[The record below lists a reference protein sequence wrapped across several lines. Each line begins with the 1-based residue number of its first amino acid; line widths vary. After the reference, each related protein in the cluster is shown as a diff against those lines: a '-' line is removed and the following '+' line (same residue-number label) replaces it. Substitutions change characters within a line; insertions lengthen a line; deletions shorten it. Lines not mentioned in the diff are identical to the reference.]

1 MGTNTKGCIWQK
13 IKGDLFKYL
22 VDMQLSKR
30 RLSDYTWIFNRLEE
44 FMQSRSE
51 NRYSAK
57 IGKAFTKEMYNALGS
72 DSLKVIRTVIRRLD
86 NFLVEG
92 KCSLHASGQKPKL
105 PKPFQEH
112 LDGYIE
118 FSKLHG
124 LRESTIARNVHYC
137 KKALFFLWERN
148 IHKLSDI
155 TPRDIYDAFMASKDK
170 SNLPTSLR
178 SFFRYLYRFGIHSI
192 DLSLFVPSVCKPQV
206 LPSIYTKEEM
216 SRLLSS
222 VDRSTGMGKRDYLI
236 ILLAQKLGMRSGDIA
251 KLKYGDINFQA
262 KTIEFIQEKT
272 LVPHRLELLPEIED
286 AFGEHLTARCPNSY
300 CEHIFLRAVPPYIR
314 ISRTVVSNIVRKAF
328 KVSGICVA
336 GKKHGPHSLRMTL
349 ASELISENVPYMVV
363 GKILGHEDPNVA
375 KHYVKFDIEMLRSCA
390 LEVPQLSGV
399 IAKKLS
405 IFKGGS
411 SDGLCI

>member
-1 MGTNTKGCIWQK
+1 MGTNTKECIWQK
-13 IKGDLFKYL
+13 IREDLFKHL

-30 RLSDYTWIFNRLEE
+30 RLSDYNWIFNRLGE
-44 FMQSRSE
+44 FMQSRDE
-51 NRYSAK
+51 NSYSAR
-57 IGKAFTKEMYNALGS
+57 IGKAFTKEMCNTLGS
-72 DSLKVIRTVIRRLD
+72 DSRKVIRTVIRRLD
-86 NFLVEG
+86 NFLTEG
-92 KCSLHASGQKPKL
+92 KCALHASGQKPKF

-124 LRESTIARNVHYC
+124 LRESTIARNVDYC
-137 KKALFFLWERN
+137 KKALLFFWERN
-148 IHKLSDI
+148 IRKLSDI
-155 TPRDIYDAFMASKDK
+155 TPRDVYNAFIASKDK

-178 SFFRYLYRFGIHSI
+178 SFFRYLYRTGIHSI
-192 DLSLFVPSVCKPQV
+192 DLSLSVPSVRKPQL
-206 LPSIYTKEEM
+206 LPSIYTREEM

-272 LVPHRLELLPEIED
+272 RVPHRLELLPEIED
-286 AFGEHLTARCPNSY
+286 ALLEYLKARWPGCD

-314 ISRTVVSNIVRKAF
+314 ITRAVVSNIVRKAF

-349 ASELISENVPYMVV
+349 ASELVSENVPYMVV

-375 KHYVKFDIEMLRSCA
+375 KHYVKFDIEMLRACA

-399 IAKKLS
+399 IAEKLS
-405 IFKGGS
+405 IFEGGS
-411 SDGLCI
+411 SDGLYV

>member
-1 MGTNTKGCIWQK
+1 MGTNTKECIWQK
-13 IKGDLFKYL
+13 IREDLFKYL

-30 RLSDYTWIFNRLEE
+30 CLSDYNWIFNRLED
-44 FMQSRSE
+44 FMQSRGV
-51 NRYSAK
+51 NGYSAR
-57 IGKAFTKEMYNALGS
+57 IGKAFTKEMCNTLGS
-72 DSLKVIRTVIRRLD
+72 DSLKVIKTVIRRLD
-86 NFLVEG
+86 NFLTEG

-112 LDGYIE
+112 LEGYIE

-124 LRESTIARNVHYC
+124 LRESTIARNVNYS
-137 KKALFFLWERN
+137 KKALLFFWERN
-148 IHKLSDI
+148 IRKLSDI
-155 TPRDIYDAFMASKDK
+155 TPRDICDAFMASKDK

-178 SFFRYLYRFGIHSI
+178 SFFRYLYRSGIHSI
-192 DLSLFVPSVCKPQV
+192 DLSLSVPSVRKPQV

-216 SRLLSS
+216 FRLLSS
-222 VDRSTGMGKRDYLI
+222 VDRTTEMGKRDYLI

-251 KLKYGDINFQA
+251 KLKYDDIDFQA

-272 LVPHRLELLPEIED
+272 LIPHRLELLPEIED
-286 AFGEHLTARCPNSY
+286 AFLEHLTARCPSSDSG
-300 CEHIFLRAVPPYIR
+300 HIFLRVVPPYIR
-314 ISRTVVSNIVRKAF
+314 ITRTVVSNIVRKAF
-328 KVSGICVA
+328 KVSGICVT

-349 ASELISENVPYMVV
+349 ASELVSENVPYMVV

-399 IAKKLS
+399 IAEKLN
-405 IFKGGS
+405 IFEGGS
-411 SDGLCI
+411 SDGLCV

>member
-1 MGTNTKGCIWQK
+1 METDTKECIWQK
-13 IKGDLFKYL
+13 IRSDLLKHL
-22 VDMQLSKR
+22 VGMQLSKR
-30 RLSDYTWIFNRLEE
+30 CLSDYNWIFNRLDE

-51 NRYSAK
+51 NSYSAR
-57 IGKAFTKEMYNALGS
+57 IGKAFTKEMCNILGA
-72 DSLKVIRTVIRRLD
+72 DSLQVINTVIKRLD
-86 NFLVEG
+86 SFLVEG
-92 KCSLHASGQKPKL
+92 KCALHASGQKPKF

-118 FSKLHG
+118 FSELHG
-124 LRESTIARNVHYC
+124 LRESTIAKNVNYC
-137 KKALFFLWERN
+137 KKALLFFWDRN

-155 TPRDIYDAFMASKDK
+155 TPQDVHNAFIASKDK
-170 SNLPTSLR
+170 SNWTTSLR
-178 SFFRYLYRFGIHSI
+178 SFFRYLYRSGIHSI
-192 DLSLFVPSVCKPQV
+192 DLSLSVPSVRKPQV
-206 LPSIYTKEEM
+206 LPSIYTRVEM

-262 KTIEFIQEKT
+262 KAIEFIQEKT

-286 AFGEHLTARCPNSY
+286 ALLEHLTTKWPGND
-300 CEHIFLRAVPPYIR
+300 CEHIFLRGVPPYIR
-314 ISRTVVSNIVRKAF
+314 ITRTVVNNVVSKAF
-328 KVSGICVA
+328 NVSGICVA

-349 ASELISENVPYMVV
+349 ASELVSENVPYMVV

-375 KHYVKFDIEMLRSCA
+375 KHYVKFDIEMLRACA

-399 IAKKLS
+399 TAEKLS
-405 IFKGGS
+405 IFEGRQ
-411 SDGLCI
+411 